1 MEDFQLRQDGPIS
14 RHVCMNG
21 YVSTRAF
28 LFFTERLHLEL
39 NSLWLRAFKD
49 EQVMWTVRCSSMK
62 AQVGQG
68 GNIVITTP
76 KRVVQFQADSHEE
89 TKAWLRVLALVTSKD
104 ISPFIALK
112 DELGTGAFGSVHQ
125 GVVEDSSKSAT
136 EQDEVYAVK
145 VIKKSKTDR
154 RIIPRLRREID
165 IQQRLVHD
173 SIVRLVDAFETKA
186 DIYIVM
192 ELVEGGM
199 LVDRLISMQKFRE
212 SDAQYVMKQLLEAVN
227 YLHNRGVVHRD
238 LKLDNI
244 LCTYEKGLEVKIAD
258 FGLAGRRTHDPERR
272 CSVSGAG
279 NADFR
284 LLKSYVGTPFYM
296 APEITGDSEY
306 DEAVDLWSLG
316 IVMYALI
323 SGELPSFDPDDELVQ
338 AGSVPTPDS
347 PVWKTVSP
355 DAWSLVHGLLSRDPL
370 KRLNA
375 QAALEHDWFKRS
387 SELSDKPLDV
397 DLVSLREQEK
407 NLRKYVHLVL
417 AMNKFKSIAL
427 ERTARREKNVVGDK
441 YFASIDE

>member
-1 MEDFQLRQDGPIS
+1 
-14 RHVCMNG
+14 
-21 YVSTRAF
+21 
-28 LFFTERLHLEL
+28 
-39 NSLWLRAFKD
+39 
-49 EQVMWTVRCSSMK
+49 MK
-62 AQVGQG
+62 AQIGQG
-68 GNIVITTP
+68 GNVVITTP

-89 TKAWLRVLALVTSKD
+89 TKAWFRVLALVTSKD

-125 GVVEDSSKSAT
+125 GIVENSGKSPTAP
-136 EQDEVYAVK
+136 EEVYAVK

-154 RIIPRLRREID
+154 RLIPRLRREID
-165 IQQRLVHD
+165 IQQRLLHD

-192 ELVEGGM
+192 ELVKGGM
-199 LVDRLISMQKFRE
+199 LVDRLISMHKFRE
-212 SDAQYVMKQLLEAVN
+212 SDAQYVMQQLLEAVN
-227 YLHNRGVVHRD
+227 YLHGCGVVHRD

-244 LCTYEKGLEVKIAD
+244 LCTYEKGLKVKIAD
-258 FGLAGRRTHDPERR
+258 FGLAGRLTHDAEGR
-272 CSVSGAG
+272 CSVSREENG
-279 NADFR
+279 DVR
-284 LLKSYVGTPFYM
+284 HLKSYVGTPLYM

-323 SGELPSFDPDDELVQ
+323 SGEIPDFDPDDEHTQPGTV
-338 AGSVPTPDS
+338 AGPDS

-417 AMNKFKSIAL
+417 AMNKFKSLAL
-427 ERTARREKNVVGDK
+427 ERTAGKEKKVVGDK
-441 YFASIDE
+441 HFESIDE